1 MAGIEI
7 KTHLLH
13 MAAEGYGTSAVS
25 CTLVV
30 RRNTSTAV
38 LQKRSRLQ
46 IAQYNCK

>member
-25 CTLVV
+25 CTL
-30 RRNTSTAV
+30 AV
-38 LQKRSRLQ
+38 QVGGPPFGSFFFWQTRENP
-46 IAQYNCK
+46 Y

>member
-25 CTLVV
+25 CTLAV
-30 RRNTSTAV
+30 RRNTSTA
-38 LQKRSRLQ
+38 KKFTFANRSVQL
-46 IAQYNCK
+46 